1 MKAQKIGTEIFIM
14 EAKYYFQGIFE
25 KLTLKKLL
33 RQQTNFMEKN
43 PSWKSDSRSDT
54 HEMQRFITAF
64 TTRVYLSQMNP
75 VHTFPTISLKIHSNI
90 CLPIYN

>member
-43 PSWKSDSRSDT
+43 PS
-54 HEMQRFITAF
+54 
-64 TTRVYLSQMNP
+64 
-75 VHTFPTISLKIHSNI
+75 
-90 CLPIYN
+90 